1 MNNQENNQKEQDE
14 KKPENASKDNN
25 QNTEALPQEIFEIFY
40 SPYGYVKINKKEL
53 ENENSNLY
61 NFVKYGE
68 NKTNEEKCL
77 IGTINKNN
85 LKSNID
91 ISIKKFTGARKP
103 ISIKNKNINS
113 KLYSIIENLSDY
125 DKKEGGWH
133 ISKNSQYNIYSSKSG
148 IRELNNGLNFYENNV
163 VDKEIL
169 LYFKE
174 TPLTFSNTMKGKSIE
189 LSNNYKTALKINTDD
204 PQYALGKTSYFSGR
218 HYFEISLLTEPMI
231 RSIIVGLCNKYDDR
245 NDLSPDIKNFYG
257 FILSDMK
264 KMKFLENR
272 EEILED
278 YGEICN
284 INDNIGVLF
293 DCKYD
298 GVYVSFY
305 RNKKCLGVA
314 YEKLPKNKNYYPCVQ
329 LGFCGSKIK
338 ITNELDFPES

>member
-1 MNNQENNQKEQDE
+1 ME
-14 KKPENASKDNN
+14 K
-25 QNTEALPQEIFEIFY
+25 
-40 SPYGYVKINKKEL
+40 
-53 ENENSNLY
+53 ENSSNIY
-61 NFVKYGE
+61 NFVQYGN
-68 NKTNEEKCL
+68 NKINEDNHL
-77 IGTINKNN
+77 IGTVHKNN
-85 LKSNID
+85 IKSNID
-91 ISIKKFTGARKP
+91 ISIKKFTGTRKP
-103 ISIKNKNINS
+103 IRIKNKNINS

-125 DKKEGGWH
+125 DKNEGGWGTQF
-133 ISKNSQYNIYSSKSG
+133 SKNSQYGIYSSRSG

-163 VDKEIL
+163 IDNEIL

-174 TPLTFSNTMKGKSIE
+174 APLAFSTTMKGKSIE
-189 LSNNYKTALKINTDD
+189 LSNSYKTALKINTDD
-204 PQYALGKTSYFSGR
+204 PQYALGKTGYFSGR
-218 HYFEISLLTEPMI
+218 HYFEINLLTEPMI
-231 RSIIVGLCNKYDDR
+231 RSIIVGLCNRYDDR

-264 KMKFLENR
+264 KMKFLDSG

-298 GVYVSFY
+298 GVYISFY

-314 YEKLPKNKNYYPCVQ
+314 YEKLPKDINYYPTVQ

-338 ITNELDFPES
+338 ITNEIDFPDS